1 MDILLYTILAV
12 TFIEVKILLY
22 LSIKVL
28 MQKYQEPN
36 ILVAEEDK
44 DHPLGRV
51 KTYDDLVTLVNKL

>member
-22 LSIKVL
+22 LSIRVL
-28 MQKYQEPN
+28 MKKFDEPK

-44 DHPLGRV
+44 EHPLGKV
-51 KTYDDLVTLVNKL
+51 KTYDDLVSLVRGL